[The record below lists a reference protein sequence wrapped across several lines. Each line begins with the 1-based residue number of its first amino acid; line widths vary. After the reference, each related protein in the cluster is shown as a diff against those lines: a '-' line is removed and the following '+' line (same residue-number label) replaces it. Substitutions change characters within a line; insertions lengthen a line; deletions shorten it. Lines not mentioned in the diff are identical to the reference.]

1 MVEDK
6 RGVRVVIEDDG
17 IGFDFIAITSARIS
31 EKGMGL
37 AAMQLR
43 GCMIGAQLDIQ
54 SQHGQGTRITVS
66 LPAGSI
72 TEVS

>member
-1 MVEDK
+1 MHDEHGI
-6 RGVRVVIEDDG
+6 RLVIEDNG
-17 IGFDFIAITSARIS
+17 KGFDFIAVASAKAP

-54 SQHGQGTRITVS
+54 SQPGQGTRITVS

-72 TEVS
+72 TGVP